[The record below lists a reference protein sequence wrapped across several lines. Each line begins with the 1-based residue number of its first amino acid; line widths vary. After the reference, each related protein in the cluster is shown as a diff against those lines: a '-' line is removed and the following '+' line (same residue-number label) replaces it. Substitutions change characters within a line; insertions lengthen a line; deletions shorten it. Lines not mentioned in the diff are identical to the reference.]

1 MEIDNIQSATEL
13 HNGVKMPVLGL
24 GVYKAD
30 NGREV
35 IQAIHDAFEA
45 GYRHIDTASFYENE
59 KGVGEAIRSSG
70 INRDEIFVTT
80 KVWNDDQGFDATIKA
95 FDLSLSKLQ
104 TDYVDLYLIHWPVP
118 GKFFETWKALEQLY
132 KQGKVRAIGVSNF
145 LIHHLQEVIT
155 RSQIKP
161 MVVQNEFH
169 PRLVQQ
175 PLLDFC
181 QKNEIQYEAWSP
193 LMRGRILQN
202 AILEKIGRKHGITPA
217 QVVLRWD
224 LQKGVVTIPKSV
236 HKERI
241 KENADIFNFTLSEQ
255 EVREIDSLETAERTG
270 ADPDDFMDHFSTK

>member
-1 MEIDNIQSATEL
+1 MEIESIGSATEL

-24 GVYKAD
+24 GVYKAED
-30 NGREV
+30 GREV
-35 IQAIHDAFEA
+35 IEAIHDAFAA

-59 KGVGEAIRSSG
+59 EGVGEAIRTSG
-70 INRDEIFVTT
+70 IDRNDIFVTT
-80 KVWNDDQGFDATIKA
+80 KVWNDDQGFDATLKA
-95 FDLSLSKLQ
+95 FDLSLSRLQ
-104 TDYVDLYLIHWPVP
+104 LDYVDLYLIHWPVP
-118 GKFFETWKALEQLY
+118 GKFLETWKALEHLY
-132 KQGKVRAIGVSNF
+132 QQGKVRAIGVSNF
-145 LIHHLQEVIT
+145 LIHHIKEVIT
-155 RSQIKP
+155 NCQINP

-181 QKNEIQYEAWSP
+181 RENNIQYEAWSP

-202 AILEKIGRKHGITPA
+202 ETLKSIGKKHGKTAA

-241 KENADIFNFTLSEQ
+241 KENADIFNFTLTEQ
-255 EVREIDSLETAERTG
+255 EVREIDSLEAAERTG
-270 ADPDDFMDHFSTK
+270 ADPDDFMDHFAGR